1 MGVNRPAISGGA
13 GHAVA
18 SDGGPVAWS
27 LRCGRQLRAVPLHPG
42 RGRAANG
49 GENSPAAPLSPCTGC
64 FSDSRRRGEVWPG
77 SLLDADLVVDEPSMI
92 ELILED
98 KPVKAIPRG
107 CASRATGPGQL
118 PAHRVSGS
126 RLSGGWVLVS
136 G

>member
-1 MGVNRPAISGGA
+1 MDLWLGRYAADGSYVQFHFTPVVGGL
-13 GHAVA
+13 
-18 SDGGPVAWS
+18 P
-27 LRCGRQLRAVPLHPG
+27 
-42 RGRAANG
+42 NG
-49 GENSPAAPLSPCTGC
+49 GENSPAALLPPCTGC

-77 SLLDADLVVDEPSMI
+77 SLLDADLVVDEPAMI

-126 RLSGGWVLVS
+126 RLSGGWALLS